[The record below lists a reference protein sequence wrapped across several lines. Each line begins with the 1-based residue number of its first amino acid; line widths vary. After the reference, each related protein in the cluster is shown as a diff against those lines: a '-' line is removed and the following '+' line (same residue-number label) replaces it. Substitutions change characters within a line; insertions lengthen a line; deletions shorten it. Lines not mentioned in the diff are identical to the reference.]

1 MDLTKIAKSVA
12 SMHDWELRYAYLY
25 KTVTY
30 KTHQADN
37 NGVIYAATTTILSR
51 TIFKEKPGAG
61 GFDNTG
67 PLINACV

>member
-25 KTVTY
+25 KTDTY
-30 KTHQADN
+30 EGIQVGN
-37 NGVIYAATTTILSR
+37 NGFIYAATTTILSR
-51 TIFKEKPGAG
+51 TTFKEKPDVG

-67 PLINACV
+67 PLIKACV